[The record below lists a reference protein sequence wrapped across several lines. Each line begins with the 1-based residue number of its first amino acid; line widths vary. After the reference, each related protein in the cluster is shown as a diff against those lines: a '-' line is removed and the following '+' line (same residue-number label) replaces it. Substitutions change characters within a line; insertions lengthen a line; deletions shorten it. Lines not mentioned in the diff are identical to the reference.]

1 MSPCQWPNSKR
12 AKIYMCVTAQGREVE
27 NQRYEF
33 IESLYTYN
41 YENYTDT

>member
-12 AKIYMCVTAQGREVE
+12 SKIYMYVTVQGGAIE

-33 IESLYTYN
+33 IESLYTCKYK
-41 YENYTDT
+41 NYTDT